1 MRFACGLFLG
11 SDFGSGVPKPSLKI
25 FRLLGDPGQPQRLT
39 PRRRPATRVAAT
51 QRALDTGGAAG
62 HNSAPPGTVN
72 YHGTHPRPLRRA
84 GVERGP
90 ARPPQPVPQH
100 ASPSRRRGHMS
111 SVPRIFALALIVA
124 LCLTGVTVASAQ
136 MSDKPLIEKWAP
148 TEYGPDDKAG
158 AVNRTTP
165 AMVLKALKVVKQGK
179 QATLGKL
186 YVNDMI
192 NFGARTWKL
201 TIPGTPTGGPFGKN
215 ALVYHDELV
224 TAELG
229 QVGTQFDGPGHIG
242 VRTSKGDFYY

>member
-1 MRFACGLFLG
+1 MRTACGLFLC
-11 SDFGSGVPKPSLKI
+11 SDFGSGVSKPRLKL
-25 FRLLGDPGQPQRLT
+25 FRLLGDPEALQRLT
-39 PRRRPATRVAAT
+39 PRRRPAPRVAAT

-72 YHGTHPRPLRRA
+72 YHGTRPRPLRQA

-90 ARPPQPVPQH
+90 PRPPQPVLQH

-111 SVPRIFALALIVA
+111 SASRILALALIAA
-124 LCLTGVTVASAQ
+124 LCLTGATVASAQ

-148 TEYGPDDKAG
+148 TEWGPDDKAG

-165 AMVLKALKVVKQGK
+165 AMVLKALKLVKQGK

-186 YVNDMI
+186 YHSTI
-192 NFGARTWKL
+192 PAFGARSWNMI
-201 TIPGTPTGGPFGKN
+201 IPGTPTGGPFGKN

-224 TAELG
+224 TTE
-229 QVGTQFDGPGHIG
+229 IG
-242 VRTSKGDFYY
+242 